1 MQLENDS
8 KQIEIL
14 LKKNI
19 LFYVFG
25 VILFF
30 AIIFLLNYIYFTK
43 IDTKAFDE
51 AKIFQSKMV
60 ETINNSKDKNVD
72 DLEDDLIEVVKEW
85 NSLYVVGIDVTRTHK
100 SSFYIQKSNYK
111 YVQFPNKTLLKIDLN
126 KMINNQAHA
135 FLIKTT
141 LSFDNLILATY
152 SIPHICKNIYF
163 EKFIPFI
170 LSMIM
175 VLSLMFLLKNQKII
189 INKENSLFKNL
200 QKYKKVLIVFYFLLL
215 AFSIYK
221 VVDIEYSNKKNEIEK
236 VKKEQ
241 FFADYKANSLDEGL
255 AIQYF
260 KDKDYSKA
268 LEVFTD
274 LSNKNMTISIY
285 YLGLMYEKGY
295 GVDVDIKKASILYKR
310 SALQGFILPLIR
322 LRNLI
327 LKDND
332 ILNDGTKLSKAL
344 RNVALNF
351 DPEKNDMFNI
361 EQDKNVKILTE
372 LVKFYNSKNIV
383 TITNDYF
390 YEVGKKNFM
399 DLYFYPEK
407 FNKAIKEV
415 EAFDNQENIE
425 NKL

>member
-43 IDTKAFDE
+43 FDTKAFDE
-51 AKIFQSKMV
+51 AKIFKSKMV

-175 VLSLMFLLKNQKII
+175 VLSLMFLLRN
-189 INKENSLFKNL
+189 
-200 QKYKKVLIVFYFLLL
+200 KKVWPAANLDEAQYV
-215 AFSIYK
+215 SK
-221 VVDIEYSNKKNEIEK
+221 VVTNTKDAQRVRDIGHRIAQVAQRNDFK
-236 VKKEQ
+236 
-241 FFADYKANSLDEGL
+241 FCMNS
-255 AIQYF
+255 
-260 KDKDYSKA
+260 
-268 LEVFTD
+268 V
-274 LSNKNMTISIY
+274 
-285 YLGLMYEKGY
+285 
-295 GVDVDIKKASILYKR
+295 
-310 SALQGFILPLIR
+310 
-322 LRNLI
+322 
-327 LKDND
+327 
-332 ILNDGTKLSKAL
+332 
-344 RNVALNF
+344 
-351 DPEKNDMFNI
+351 
-361 EQDKNVKILTE
+361 
-372 LVKFYNSKNIV
+372 
-383 TITNDYF
+383 
-390 YEVGKKNFM
+390 
-399 DLYFYPEK
+399 
-407 FNKAIKEV
+407 
-415 EAFDNQENIE
+415 
-425 NKL
+425 